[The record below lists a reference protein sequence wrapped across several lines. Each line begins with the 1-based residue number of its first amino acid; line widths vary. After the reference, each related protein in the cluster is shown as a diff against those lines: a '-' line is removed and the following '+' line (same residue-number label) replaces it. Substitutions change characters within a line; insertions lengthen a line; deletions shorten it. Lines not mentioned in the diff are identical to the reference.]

1 MGVSNSLPARW
12 VASTRTRIGI
22 NFFFDIKN
30 TQEGCLGKMSL
41 LKIECLV
48 NPMKETK
55 LATDEKVKSVRLL
68 HSRSPKAKHAT
79 SNGICLNEDYSKE
92 GWKRQNKVNMV
103 GEDEGLI
110 RLEKLRPVPPPT
122 PMQPIIPFPDGDE
135 EEEDEG
141 GSISVAMLHPMRI
154 DSGFLCKHRTEG
166 RMGIRVSEGTQ
177 TTSEKSDGLPLP
189 PTFEEERTTFD
200 ILKNE
205 AESAGNLVDIFG
217 LEKMGRW
224 TTEDF
229 EAIFY
234 PQIPCW
240 TCAFCFITVE
250 QMSLEER
257 RQDTQSLAPLH

>member
-1 MGVSNSLPARW
+1 M
-12 VASTRTRIGI
+12 
-22 NFFFDIKN
+22 
-30 TQEGCLGKMSL
+30 GKMSL

-154 DSGFLCKHRTEG
+154 DSGFLCKKHRTEESFPRELIYFG
-166 RMGIRVSEGTQ
+166 GNFTLFFPININVKT
-177 TTSEKSDGLPLP
+177 TTSLINIIKS
-189 PTFEEERTTFD
+189 
-200 ILKNE
+200 
-205 AESAGNLVDIFG
+205 
-217 LEKMGRW
+217 
-224 TTEDF
+224 
-229 EAIFY
+229 
-234 PQIPCW
+234 
-240 TCAFCFITVE
+240 
-250 QMSLEER
+250 
-257 RQDTQSLAPLH
+257 